1 VSRADTSHN
10 GFHLLADIG
19 GTNARFAF
27 VTPDSA
33 RLQGIT
39 RFACADFDS
48 LEAAIDSYLRDLQ
61 PKLDLDPVDVCLA
74 VAAPVHRDIIK
85 FTNNPWRFSRN
96 GLSRTLGIPVTV
108 LNDFGAQAHALHA
121 LQPHDVSWWQRP
133 QGIADSQAIPPGPR
147 TVVGPGTGFGASTV
161 MVQGEVVTSE
171 PGHISFAPVDGHELQ
186 LLQCLWQR
194 HARITPEDLVCGPG
208 LANLYWANSA
218 LAAGPDISP
227 TAAEVV
233 ERAAAGEEVA
243 LHALR
248 DFSAIMGSTCGDI
261 ALMMGSL
268 GGIYLSGDM
277 LEKMGSLF
285 DIELFL
291 TRFRAKGAFEGWCR
305 EVPVGR
311 LTLAAPGLAGCAAY
325 ARRINSQ

>member
-1 VSRADTSHN
+1 
-10 GFHLLADIG
+10 
-19 GTNARFAF
+19 

-33 RLQGIT
+33 QLQCSI

-48 LEAAIDSYLRDLQ
+48 LEAAIDGYLRDLR

-74 VAAPVHRDIIK
+74 VAAPVHRDIIT

-96 GLSRTLGIPVTV
+96 GLSRTLGIPVQV
-108 LNDFGAQAHALHA
+108 LNDFGAQAYALRA
-121 LQPHDVSWWQRP
+121 LRPQDVSWWQCP
-133 QGIADSQAIPPGPR
+133 QSFAGLDAPPLGPR

-161 MVQGEVVTSE
+161 TVQGEVLTSE
-171 PGHISFAPVDGHELQ
+171 PGHISFAPVDQHELQ

-194 HARITPEDLVCGPG
+194 HPRITPEDLICGPG
-208 LANLYWANSA
+208 LANLYWANAA
-218 LAAGPDISP
+218 LAAGPDIAP
-227 TAAEVV
+227 AAAEIVQ
-233 ERAAAGEEVA
+233 RAAAGEA
-243 LHALR
+243 LAIQTLR

-285 DIELFL
+285 DIGLFL
-291 TRFRAKGAFEGWCR
+291 ARFRARGAFEGWCR
-305 EVPVGR
+305 DVPVGR
-311 LTLAAPGLAGCAAY
+311 LTLASPGLAGCAAY
-325 ARRINSQ
+325 ARRVTLQ